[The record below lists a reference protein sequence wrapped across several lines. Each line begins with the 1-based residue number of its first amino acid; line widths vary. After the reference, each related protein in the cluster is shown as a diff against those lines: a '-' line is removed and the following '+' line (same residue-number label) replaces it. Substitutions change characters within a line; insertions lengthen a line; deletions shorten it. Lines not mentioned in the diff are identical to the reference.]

1 MTRRARL
8 LAVPALMLVVGA
20 CSIGED
26 SAPRDVPVEERGN
39 FGLDAAV
46 GTASGTSRIYLINA
60 PEGEEAFLRT
70 VARDVAAQPQAV
82 LNALLEGP
90 LTTEQLQTA
99 IPVDVELV
107 APPRLRGQV
116 LTVDVNDS
124 LTELDPEGLVVAVA
138 QIVATASALETVER
152 VRLRIDGE
160 NQDWPI
166 GSRELVSRP
175 LSAYDYPTLIETT
188 QPPFP
193 STPSSA

>member
-1 MTRRARL
+1 MRL
-8 LAVPALMLVVGA
+8 AAAALALALVGA

-39 FGLDAAV
+39 FGVDAAV

-60 PEGEEAFLRT
+60 PEGEEALLRS
-70 VARDVAAQPQAV
+70 VARDVAAQPEAV
-82 LNALLEGP
+82 LNALLDGP

-138 QIVATASALETVER
+138 QIVATSTALENVER

-166 GSRELVSRP
+166 GNRELVSRP

-193 STPSSA
+193 SIPTSV